1 MSSRGDKRIALVIG
15 SGSVKCAAALGLQ
28 RVFAA
33 EGIGIDLVVGCS
45 GGSIYAALLAA
56 GYDVETAV
64 DMTRRMW
71 TSELTNRRHT
81 PSLLRAVMPRL
92 FGFSEEFGLKDD
104 QLILRRLRDAYGD
117 RKIEDMKI
125 PLHLTATDFKT
136 GEQVVLSKGSVVDAL
151 RASIAIPFIF
161 RPWSVDGRLL
171 VDGFL
176 SDPLPVGVA
185 MREGANVIVAMG
197 FESPYQSKVD
207 SAARFAFQLSSIMTN
222 NLLRSNFAFHSMAH
236 HAEVIPIIPNFP
248 ERVRLFDT
256 AKIPMI
262 IEEGERAAAE
272 QVPYLRRLLAST

>member
-1 MSSRGDKRIALVIG
+1 MSSRKRVALVIG

-28 RVFAA
+28 RVFAR
-33 EGIGIDLVVGCS
+33 EGIDIDLVVGCS

-56 GYDVETAV
+56 GFDVETAV
-64 DMTRRMW
+64 DMTKRMW
-71 TSELTNRRHT
+71 TRELTARRHT
-81 PSLLRAVMPRL
+81 PSLLKAMLPRL
-92 FGFSEEFGLKDD
+92 FGFSEDFGLKDD
-104 QLILRRLRDAYGD
+104 RLILRRLREAYGEK
-117 RKIEDMKI
+117 KIEDMKV
-125 PLHLTATDFKT
+125 PLFLTATDFRN
-136 GEQVVLSKGSVVDAL
+136 GEQVVLSRGSVVDAL

-161 RPWSVDGRLL
+161 RPWPVDGRLL
-171 VDGFL
+171 IDGFM

-197 FESPYQSKVD
+197 FESPYQTSVN

-248 ERVRLFDT
+248 ERIRLFDT

-262 IEEGERAAAE
+262 IEEGERAALE
-272 QVPYLRRLLAST
+272 QVPYLRKLLASS